1 MSKTKEKAFTLA
13 EVLIT
18 IAIIGIVAAVTIPTV
33 INKYKTAVASTRLK
47 KFYSLMSQAIELSKL
62 DNGDVANWTKEA
74 NDLKDEDGEYDYEA
88 NSEACYKFF
97 MTYLAP
103 YIKYNRVIKVE
114 KVSPTAE
121 MRIELAD
128 GSTVDIHNGSCWD
141 IIYDVNGDKLPNKVA
156 YDKFV
161 FAICIN
167 NNLIGGKNFGALY
180 YGSSFAATREQALQ
194 KCKTSPYSGC
204 TALLQFDNWEFKS
217 DYPYKL

>member
-97 MTYLAP
+97 MTYLIP
-103 YIKYNRVIKVE
+103 YMKYNKITKTPE
-114 KVSPTAE
+114 KMSINEEIQIV
-121 MRIELAD
+121 LAD
-128 GSTVDIHNGSCWD
+128 GSTIDAHNGACID
-141 IIYDVNGDKLPNKVA
+141 ISYDVNGKKAPNKYG
-156 YDKFV
+156 YDKFP
-161 FAICIN
+161 FGICVN
-167 NNLIGGKNFGALY
+167 NNIIGGKNFGALFY
-180 YGSSFAATREQALQ
+180 KHSFCPNRKQALEQ
-194 KCKTSPYSGC
+194 CKLHPFYC
-204 TALLQFDNWEFKS
+204 AALLQFDNWEFKS

>member
-1 MSKTKEKAFTLA
+1 MFNDKKFTAFTLA
-13 EVLIT
+13 EVLIAL
-18 IAIIGIVAAVTIPTV
+18 AIIGIVAAVTIPSV
-33 INKYKTAVASTRLK
+33 VNKYKTQVASTRLK
-47 KFYSLMSQAIELSKL
+47 KFYSMMSQAVQLSTL
-62 DNGDVANWTKEA
+62 DNGEVSNWTKGT
-74 NDLKDEDGEYDYEA
+74 LKDDFDYTVNFE
-88 NSEACYKFF
+88 SSYQFF
-97 MTYLAP
+97 TTYLAP

-141 IIYDVNGDKLPNKVA
+141 IIYDVNGDKSPNKVG

-180 YGSSFAATREQALQ
+180 YGYSSFASTREQALQ